1 MPSKTEWI
9 WLDEATRRGW
19 NQWVEFRRI
28 IVGGS
33 ASRHILRITA
43 DTRYNLWLNGAWVG
57 YGPNRSFPD
66 RAYYDE
72 YDVTPLWEEGENEVR
87 ALVHATGIATFQN
100 LESLAGLWAEVE
112 ADGEV
117 LARTD
122 ARWECR
128 RDVRFSTRRF
138 RIACQQG
145 WQELLQPA
153 QEEPWQ
159 AAAVVQDDRRLEPAP
174 VQLAV
179 GRVVEPVAAID
190 AAVVKPPSAVLS
202 LALREML
209 LPGYSAAAPKQIWG
223 AVGLMFHV
231 KHSQP
236 IHLDLPGA
244 WFWVR
249 PKGFLNGEPMQ
260 EVLSGNSRFEN
271 GIGLE
276 GEARAG
282 ENFLVLDVS
291 GFFHEWHL
299 TASMPDL
306 QLEGEAKVLVAGPFD
321 SHDEVARLLRSTPE
335 QWLEHTQV
343 REPSDDILAPLS
355 RGAPFPMTA
364 YAKPLAPLE
373 APNPGLVALGSEE
386 TRVVL
391 DLGAMTV
398 GFWEYEIEARRPGIL
413 RLNGFEAYQ
422 DGEPD
427 YCWEMANTIE
437 HEFPAGVTRHRSPI
451 RRGAR
456 YVAIQGRD
464 ATVRNFRVHEHTAAL
479 RESRFECSDPLLNRI
494 WEICARTARLC
505 AEDTFVDCP
514 TYEQT
519 FWVGDA
525 RNEAHVLAAVFG
537 DWSLARRC
545 WLLAAE
551 SLRQG
556 EFVMSHVPSGWP
568 MVIPAWSFLWAIGC
582 WEYFEATLDC
592 EFLRLIAPALR
603 QQMQALERHLDDR
616 GLFSIEAWNLCE
628 WSGMDQPGIGVVTHN
643 QGWAAMALAST
654 AEALRELDDEEGAA
668 RAQASRARLAE
679 GVNRHLWS
687 EERQAYSDCVK
698 HDTGLLSD
706 TFSVQTQVVLYLAGL
721 VPRERLTRIEALI
734 AAEAEDA
741 AGFVQV
747 GTPFF
752 LFFVFEAFERMG
764 RDDLIFERIRD
775 TWGMMVERG
784 ATTCWELLPGFMPG
798 GRWTRSHCHAWSAG
812 PAHFLSRLVLGLRPT
827 GKGMREFR
835 FSPSEAS
842 GVEWA
847 RGEVPTPHGSIRVEW
862 ERTGGGGRRVQV
874 SPPDGVIVTQ

>member
-1 MPSKTEWI
+1 VLGKTEWI
-9 WLDEATRRGW
+9 WLNEAGRRDW
-19 NQWVEFRRI
+19 NQWVEFRRTI
-28 IVGGS
+28 AGGS
-33 ASRHILRITA
+33 AGRVVLRITA
-43 DTRYNLWLNGAWVG
+43 DTRYNLWLNGVWVG
-57 YGPNRSFPD
+57 YGPNRSFSD

-72 YDVTPLWEEGENEVR
+72 YDVTPLWEAGENELR

-100 LESLAGLWAEVE
+100 LESNAGLWAEVE
-112 ADGEV
+112 ADGDV

-145 WQELLQPA
+145 WQELLHPA
-153 QEEPWQ
+153 QAEAWQ
-159 AAAVVQDDRRLEPAP
+159 AAAVVQDDRRPEPAP
-174 VQLAV
+174 VRLAV

-190 AAVVKPPSAVLS
+190 AAVVKPPNAVLS

-231 KHSQP
+231 KQSQRL
-236 IHLDLPGA
+236 HLDLPGT

-249 PKGFLNGEPMQ
+249 PKGFLNGEAMQ
-260 EVLSGNSRFEN
+260 EVPSGNSRFEN

-276 GEARAG
+276 AEARAG

-299 TASMPDL
+299 TASLPDV
-306 QLEGEAKVLVAGPFD
+306 QLDGEARVLVAGPFE
-321 SHDEVARLLRSTPE
+321 SHEEVAPLLLAPPSA
-335 QWLEHTQV
+335 WLRHSHV
-343 REPSDDILAPLS
+343 HEPSPEVLAPLT
-355 RGAPFPMTA
+355 RGAPFAMTA
-364 YAKPLAPLE
+364 YAKSLAPLD
-373 APNPGLVALGSEE
+373 APSPEEVALGTDE

-391 DLGAMTV
+391 DLGSLTV
-398 GFWEYEIEARRPGIL
+398 GFWEYEVDAAAPGIL

-422 DGEPD
+422 EGEAD
-427 YCWEMANTIE
+427 FCWEMANTIE
-437 HEFPAGVTRHRSPI
+437 HEFPAGITRHRSPI

-456 YVAIQGRD
+456 YVVVQGRD

-479 RESRFECSDPLLNRI
+479 TEARFECSDPLLNRI

-582 WEYFEATLDC
+582 WEYFEATGDHP
-592 EFLRLIAPALR
+592 FLRNIAPALQ
-603 QQMQALERHLDDR
+603 QQMHALERHLDDR

-628 WSGMDQPGIGVVTHN
+628 WSEMDQPGIGVVTHN
-643 QGWAAMALAST
+643 QGWAAMALDST
-654 AEALRELDDEEGAA
+654 SNVFTALGDEGTAK
-668 RAQASRARLAE
+668 RAQESRARLAE

-698 HDTGLLSD
+698 HDTGLLSG

-721 VPRERLTRIEALI
+721 VAPERMARVEALI
-734 AAEAEDA
+734 AGEAEDA
-741 AGFVQV
+741 GDFVQV

-752 LFFVFEAFERMG
+752 LFFVFEALERMG
-764 RDDLIFERIRD
+764 RHDLIFKRIRE
-775 TWGMMVERG
+775 TWGMMLDRG

-812 PAHFLSRLVLGLRPT
+812 PAHFLSRLVLGMQPVAS
-827 GKGMREFR
+827 GMREFR

-862 ERTGGGGRRVQV
+862 ERRGGELISNV
-874 SPPDGVIVTQ
+874 STPSGVIVAQ

>member
-1 MPSKTEWI
+1 MRSDTEWI
-9 WLDEATRRGW
+9 WLSEASRRDW

-28 IVGGS
+28 IAGGS
-33 ASRHILRITA
+33 AGRVVLRITA
-43 DTRYNLWLNGAWVG
+43 DTRYNLWLNGVWVG

-72 YDVTPLWEEGENEVR
+72 YDVTPLWEEGENELR

-100 LESLAGLWAEVE
+100 LESNAGLWAEVE

-117 LARTD
+117 LVRTD

-128 RDVRFSTRRF
+128 RDTRYSARRF
-138 RIACQQG
+138 RISCQQG
-145 WQELLQPA
+145 WQEMVVPA
-153 QEEPWQ
+153 PEEPW
-159 AAAVVQDDRRLEPAP
+159 ANAVVVEDDRMPEPALIRLE
-174 VQLAV
+174 V
-179 GRVVEPVAAID
+179 GRVVEPIRVVEA
-190 AAVVKPPSAVLS
+190 AAVQSPRTVLS
-202 LALREML
+202 VALREVL
-209 LPGYSAAAPKQIWG
+209 LPEYTAAAPQQIWG

-231 KHSQP
+231 KQSQP
-236 IHLDLPGA
+236 FHLDLPGT

-249 PKGFLNGEPMQ
+249 PKGFLNGEAMRQ
-260 EVLSGNSRFEN
+260 VSSRNSRFEN

-276 GEARAG
+276 GEAREG

-299 TASMPDL
+299 TASIPDL
-306 QLEGEAKVLVAGPFD
+306 EFEDDPIVFVAGPFEGHEELAPLLLAPPGAWLRH
-321 SHDEVARLLRSTPE
+321 SRVQEPPPEV
-335 QWLEHTQV
+335 V
-343 REPSDDILAPLS
+343 APLS

-364 YAKPLAPLE
+364 YARPLAQ
-373 APNPGLVALGSEE
+373 AQASDASELRLSDDE
-386 TRVVL
+386 MRAIL

-398 GFWEYEIEARRPGIL
+398 GFWEYEIEAEKPGIL

-427 YCWEMANTIE
+427 FCWETSNTIE
-437 HEFPAGVTRHRSPI
+437 HEYKGGITRHRSPI

-456 YVAIQGRD
+456 YVAVQGRN
-464 ATVRNFRVHEHTAAL
+464 ALVRRFRVHEHTAAL
-479 RESRFECSDPLLNRI
+479 TEAVFECSDPLFNRI
-494 WEICARTARLC
+494 WEMCARTARLC

-519 FWVGDA
+519 FWVVDA

-568 MVIPAWSFLWAIGC
+568 MVIPAWSFLWAVGC
-582 WEYFEATLDC
+582 WEYFEATEDLD
-592 EFLRLIAPALR
+592 FLVQVAPALEK
-603 QQMQALERHLDDR
+603 QMNAVERHLDGSD
-616 GLFSIEAWNLCE
+616 LFSIEAWNLCE
-628 WSGMDQPGIGVVTHN
+628 WSEMDQPGIGVVTHN
-643 QGWAAMALAST
+643 QGWAAMALDAT
-654 AEALRELDDEEGAA
+654 AKAFIALGDQA
-668 RAQASRARLAE
+668 RANHAQACRDRIAQA
-679 GVNRHLWS
+679 VNRYLWS
-687 EERQAYSDCVK
+687 EERQAYSDCMK
-698 HDTGLLSD
+698 HDTGLLSE
-706 TFSVQTQVVLYLAGL
+706 TYSVQTQLVLYHAGL
-721 VPRERLTRIEALI
+721 VAPERVARVESLI
-734 AAEAEDA
+734 TGEAEDA
-741 AGFVQV
+741 GDFVQV

-752 LFFVFEAFERMG
+752 LFFVFEALERLG
-764 RDDLIFERIRD
+764 RHDLIFKQIRE
-775 TWGMMVERG
+775 TWGMMLDRG

-812 PAHFLSRLVLGLRPT
+812 PAYFFSRLVLGLQPIGR
-827 GKGMREFR
+827 GMREFR

-847 RGEVPTPHGSIRVEW
+847 KGEVPTQHGSIRVEW
-862 ERTGGGGRRVQV
+862 ERRGGQLRSTVTA
-874 SPPDGVIVTQ
+874 PNGVNVAQ